1 MILDKDDNCEPF
13 PPISLDHN
21 YALNIS
27 EHKWL
32 LMNQDRFTAA
42 VQASTQN
49 YSESLELVSSTPLI
63 QNNGFGMPSPLHSLQ
78 HCLLPSRQPTETA
91 TTALRIILL
100 AGNSIFQT
108 KYIGCHHFYHNPDRE
123 KNKNKNYN

>member
-1 MILDKDDNCEPF
+1 MILDKDDNCEPL

-21 YALNIS
+21 YALNNS

-32 LMNQDRFTAA
+32 LMNQHRFTAA

-63 QNNGFGMPSPLHSLQ
+63 QNNGFGMPSTLHSL
-78 HCLLPSRQPTETA
+78 
-91 TTALRIILL
+91 
-100 AGNSIFQT
+100 
-108 KYIGCHHFYHNPDRE
+108 
-123 KNKNKNYN
+123 